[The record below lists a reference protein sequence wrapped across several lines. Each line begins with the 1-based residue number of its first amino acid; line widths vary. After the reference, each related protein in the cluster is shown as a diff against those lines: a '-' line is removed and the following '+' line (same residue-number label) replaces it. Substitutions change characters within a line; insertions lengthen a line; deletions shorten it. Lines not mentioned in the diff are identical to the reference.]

1 MILYNDK
8 KERICTLKD
17 FKELCITST
26 LKTGDKEMSFQF
38 RKESAFANQIKEE
51 AYIRTKTDE
60 FVIKQVDDGD
70 GWNTCTAQLN
80 VEELEGKQFP
90 QGFTTTEQTVM
101 SCITA
106 AIEGTG
112 WLVKLCEVTKKR
124 TIKQESNCSAWDVI
138 QSCITTYR
146 CEIAFSALSKT
157 ISIYEK
163 IGKDSGAYFI
173 EKLNLKKLQI
183 QSNSYDFCTRLIP
196 VGKDGMMLNIGGRNY
211 IENHQYSSK
220 IKTKTWKDE
229 RYTVIDALIE
239 DAEAKLEEVS
249 KPYRSYTADVNDLAA
264 AREEYKPFLTYR
276 LGDTVELISKSK
288 KIREKHRIVKMYEYP
303 KNPERNKCELA
314 NTRLSFEELQKQ
326 EQEIQTAEISSIASE
341 TASQT
346 VDDAVNN
353 SSELKAMVAQIQAT
367 VESNVDDT
375 MRQLYATKS
384 EVAASQTYS
393 EDYCDKVVTDELQSY
408 PTTTQAI
415 EIVESYIEKY
425 DIELSSRFAGKKALS
440 DVQKQAQEASEE
452 NRSAILW
459 LIEKL
464 DLMGEFETQFPNE
477 AQMETKGTD
486 GGETE

>member
-26 LKTGDKEMSFQF
+26 LKSGDKEMVFQF
-38 RKESAFANQIKEE
+38 RKNGVFANRIKEE

-70 GWNTCTAQLN
+70 EWNTCTAQLN

-90 QGFTTTEQTVM
+90 QGFTTTEQTVL
-101 SCITA
+101 SCIGA

-112 WLVKLCEVTKKR
+112 WSVDRCEVTKKR
-124 TIKQESNCSAWDVI
+124 TIKQETNCSAWDII

-146 CEIAFSALSKT
+146 CEAVFHSLTKT

-163 IGKDSGAYFI
+163 VGKDSGAYFI
-173 EKLNLKKLQI
+173 EKLNLKKLQV
-183 QSNSYDFCTRLIP
+183 QSNSYDFCTRMIP
-196 VGKDGMMLNIGGRNY
+196 VGKDGMMLDIGGKNY
-211 IENHQYSSK
+211 IENYQYSTK
-220 IKTKTWKDE
+220 VKTTTWKDE
-229 RYTVIDALIE
+229 RYTVLDALIE
-239 DAEAKLEEVS
+239 DAEAKLEEIS
-249 KPYRSYTADVNDLAA
+249 KPYKSYTADVNDLAA
-264 AREEYKPFLTYR
+264 AKEEYEPFLSYR

-288 KIREKHRIVKMYEYP
+288 KIREKHRIVKMIEYP

-326 EQEIQTAEISSIASE
+326 EQELQTAEISSIASE

-346 VDDAVNN
+346 VDDAVNS
-353 SSELKAMVAQIQAT
+353 SSELKAMVAQIQKA

-375 MRQLYATKS
+375 MRQLYATKG
-384 EVAASQTYS
+384 ELAASQSYA
-393 EDYCDKVVTDELQSY
+393 EDYCDKVITDELQSY
-408 PTTTQAI
+408 PTTTQVTGAVDKAI
-415 EIVESYIEKY
+415 EKH
-425 DIELSSRFAGKKALS
+425 DIELSSRFASKKALS
-440 DVQKQAQEASEE
+440 DAQKQAQEASEE

-459 LIEKL
+459 LIDKL
-464 DLMGEFETQFPNE
+464 GLTDEFGTQFPE
-477 AQMETKGTD
+477 KPEEIKEED
-486 GGETE
+486 GGEKE